1 MKNKF
6 TKKDYINEI
15 LRMCR
20 TLTQCSYNSTE
31 DRQIKTL
38 IAENLAG
45 LSKCERR

>member
-1 MKNKF
+1 MQNSKF

-20 TLTQCSYNSTE
+20 TLTQCVYNSKE
-31 DRQIKTL
+31 DKQIKAL

-45 LSKCERR
+45 LSRCKR